1 MPNINQC
8 SFLKMSSKIFT
19 CPILTCQTKFTR
31 QYNLNRHIER
41 KHLAQNFVEK
51 CLLCGQ
57 IFQSCEDLQDHY
69 KNYHKPNSKFY
80 LKDSAFRKTVET
92 YRYNFENDV
101 FNFQFGQKK
110 VYSYIT
116 QLLRMEAGKKTL
128 VKTSLIYICEMI
140 MEDHVGEKVTATLIP
155 FRAQS
160 FLTNA
165 NSMRTLNQQVTRSF
179 KMQEHE
185 MEQFTNSGSNWVFSR
200 AVAFDVEI
208 SAMRPILVGHNID
221 DKIDIKNIKNNRFL
235 YNPSNKDQKCF
246 LYNVYNVISKR
257 FPFIKS
263 FSQFEGTLNLKG
275 ITFPISIQHIKLFCE
290 KNEHL
295 NLKINILYRSVDG
308 NIFPYEYGIGNGKIK
323 LNLLLIR
330 RSNDLNVINHFV
342 QILDVNKFL
351 RPIYNKNAKT
361 SYKKIFT
368 CLNCLNIFSLKNT
381 YKTHKRYCFLN
392 KPRKEIV
399 SDKKH
404 VEFKNFKNQHP
415 CDYIAFVDFECI
427 LPKNHTKCDECMH
440 LRCKCDRSYT
450 HVMSEQH
457 PIAYSLIILN
467 NENKIIHENTYSG
480 EDAANKLIDH
490 LLEQE
495 KQWILNLFSQFHE
508 LKLTCFEQ
516 KQFNSSLSCYLCSR
530 SFDTLIKCRD
540 HCHFTGKYL
549 GAACQACNLER
560 RKQQKLKIFM
570 HNGSRYDF
578 HFVIKALNNRKDA
591 IKNIYILPY
600 NGENF
605 RCIQFNSFIFLDSM
619 AFLQS
624 SLAQLSED
632 LAKTDNPYSIL
643 RQTYLVKK
651 KGRFN
656 KRRFNLVLGKSFFP
670 YEYW

>member
-1 MPNINQC
+1 MSQK
-8 SFLKMSSKIFT
+8 SFS
-19 CPILTCQTKFTR
+19 CPVLNCQTKFSR

-41 KHLAQNFVEK
+41 KHLAQNFIEK

-57 IFQSCEDLQDHY
+57 IFQSCEEIQKHY
-69 KNYHKPNSKFY
+69 EEFHKPNAKFY
-80 LKDSAFRKTVET
+80 LKDTAFRKTVET
-92 YRYNFENDV
+92 YRYNYDANV
-101 FNFQFGQKK
+101 LNFQFGQKK
-110 VYSYIT
+110 VMSYIS
-116 QLLRMEAGKKTL
+116 QLLRLEAGKKTL
-128 VKTSLIYICEMI
+128 IKTSLIYICEMI
-140 MEDHVGEKVTATLIP
+140 MEDHVGEKVTSTLIP

-165 NSMRTLNQQVTRSF
+165 NSLRTLNQNISRSF

-185 MEQFTNSGSNWVFSR
+185 MEQFTNSGSNWVFNR

-208 SAMRPILVGHNID
+208 SAMRPILMGHNTD

-235 YNPSNKDQKCF
+235 FNPSNKDQKCF
-246 LYNVYNVISKR
+246 LYCVFNLLEKR
-257 FPFIKS
+257 FPFIKT
-263 FSQFEGTLNLKG
+263 FSQFEKTLNLAC
-275 ITFPISIQHIKLFCE
+275 INFPISIQHIKLFCE
-290 KNEHL
+290 KNQHL
-295 NLKINILYRSVDG
+295 DLKINILYRSIDG
-308 NIFPYEYGIGNGKIK
+308 NIFPYEFGIGKGKIK

-330 RSNDLNVINHFV
+330 RSNDLKVINHFV
-342 QILDVNKFL
+342 RIIDANKFL
-351 RPIYNKNAKT
+351 RQTYNKNMKK
-361 SYKKIFT
+361 SYKRVFT
-368 CLNCLNIFSLKNT
+368 CLNCLNIFSLQNT
-381 YKTHKRYCFLN
+381 YKMHKKYCFLN

-399 SDKKH
+399 STKKH
-404 VEFKNFKNQHP
+404 VEFVNFKNQHP

-427 LPKNHTKCDECMH
+427 LPKTTMKCDECMH

-450 HVMSEQH
+450 HVMSEQF
-457 PIAYSLIILN
+457 PIAYSLLILDSN
-467 NENKIIHENTYSG
+467 NKIIHENTYSG
-480 EDAANKLIDH
+480 ENAANKLIDH

-495 KQWILNLFSQFHE
+495 KQWISNLFSQFHE
-508 LKLTCFEQ
+508 LKLSSTEQ
-516 KQFNSSLSCYLCSR
+516 KTFNNSQHCYLCKR
-530 SFDTLIKCRD
+530 DFEALIKCRD

-549 GAACQACNLER
+549 GAACQSCNLER

-578 HFVIKALNNRKDA
+578 HFIIKALNNRKKD
-591 IKNIYILPY
+591 INNIYILPY

-605 RCIQFNSFIFLDSM
+605 RSIQFNSFLFLDSM

-651 KGRFN
+651 DGRFN
-656 KRRFNLVLGKSFFP
+656 KKRFNLVLGKSFFP